1 MARKAHGE
9 SFKATPPP
17 IFGVKVLLVLAY
29 TRARLYR
36 IPGELAFAASCTRL
50 KPLPAAEIWATA
62 IFWDGPCTNFS
73 ACSED
78 CGNREFFILQ

>member
-9 SFKATPPP
+9 SFKDTLPP

-36 IPGELAFAASCTRL
+36 IPGELAFAAVLHSIENPTGR
-50 KPLPAAEIWATA
+50 
-62 IFWDGPCTNFS
+62 
-73 ACSED
+73 
-78 CGNREFFILQ
+78 